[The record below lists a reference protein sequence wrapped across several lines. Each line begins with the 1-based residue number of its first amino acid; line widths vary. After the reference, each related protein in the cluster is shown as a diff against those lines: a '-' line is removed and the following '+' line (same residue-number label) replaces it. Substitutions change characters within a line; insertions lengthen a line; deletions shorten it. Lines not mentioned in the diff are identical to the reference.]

1 MEEKLADDTL
11 VVLHQDTELD
21 VDSKLEEHHLGVW
34 RMFIEKDAK
43 SQLTET
49 RMKTLK
55 SRDQNATW
63 RVLRR
68 FFRDIIPI
76 AAGPVAFSVLGH
88 VVSGIVPV
96 VEGVLDSRILR
107 VFEDATTD
115 RYLDT
120 RTLVLAVVC
129 RFVMGRVATFVVDC
143 CHAGSEALNAR
154 VGNYFDGIMFAG
166 KLRMDLPTALQDK
179 RDYTL
184 QRSGG
189 DEVVRSTLEIV
200 TEFVQIAGRVGF
212 LSLGVRGLGSTT
224 TTNSPRLGL
233 GMTFS
238 VLCLVRPLSIVL
250 PALLPDYAR
259 RVYGSVFG
267 RGTGRWI
274 MATPRVIETANEDLH
289 QFISWTGII
298 EKEYRMDV
306 ISGNLVEYVINQ
318 RAKSARA
325 VEDIPKDLPENMF
338 MKQDPGSGAGR
349 AENLRLITEALIQD
363 CINHLP
369 MVYYTFRVMRNPSE
383 ISLATIATL
392 QTSMRRIHGTCYSVF
407 RRYSDLQ
414 RAAMELRGVYD
425 LEVVNNIVK
434 DEGQLSFPGEES
446 SEKGVTVE
454 LRNVT
459 FRYPG
464 SQNITSALDDV
475 SFKIGAGDLTVV
487 VGANG
492 SGKSTLVNLLSR
504 LYDTTSGQVLLDGA
518 DIKDYKLNDIRESI
532 AILTQDHKLF
542 PGLSLKE
549 NIGLGDVECLE
560 DETEG
565 RILEAVT
572 KGGADSVIGKLE
584 KGVDTVLD
592 SRVVRYSEMLD
603 EEDETDPLAIKFKQL
618 QKTSNVSG
626 GERQRLVASRAF
638 MRIQSNKIKFVAV
651 DEPTSALDPEGE
663 LALFTRLR
671 EARKGK
677 TMIFITHRFG
687 PLTKHAD
694 NIICMKDGKIV
705 EFGNHAA
712 LMELN
717 GEYCKMYNIQANPYQ
732 P

>member
-1 MEEKLADDTL
+1 MEEKLANDTL
-11 VVLHQDTELD
+11 VVSHQDAELD
-21 VDSKLEEHHLGVW
+21 VDSKLEEHHLGIW

-43 SQLTET
+43 SHSTKT
-49 RMKTLK
+49 RMRTLR

-63 RVLRR
+63 SVLRR
-68 FFRDIIPI
+68 FFRDIIHI

-88 VVSGIVPV
+88 VVSGILPV
-96 VEGVLDSRILR
+96 MDGVLASRILR
-107 VFEDATTD
+107 VFENAITN

-120 RTLVLAVVC
+120 RTLIMAVVF
-129 RFVMGRVATFVVDC
+129 RSIMQKVTTSVVGW
-143 CHAGSEALNAR
+143 CHVGSEPLNAR
-154 VGNYFDGIMFAG
+154 VGNYFHGIMFAG
-166 KLRMDLPTALQDK
+166 KLRMDLPTTLQDK
-179 RDYTL
+179 KDYTI
-184 QRSGG
+184 QHGGG
-189 DEVVRSTLEIV
+189 DDAVRSTLEIV
-200 TEFVQIAGRVGF
+200 TELFHIVGHVGF
-212 LSLGVRGLGSTT
+212 LSLGIRGPGSTT
-224 TTNSPRLGL
+224 NINSPRLGL

-238 VLCLVRPLSIVL
+238 VLCLVRPLSEVI
-250 PALLPDYAR
+250 PILLPDYTR
-259 RVYGSVFG
+259 RVYGLFLGLGARS
-267 RGTGRWI
+267 WI
-274 MATPRVIETANEDLH
+274 MSTPRVVETTNEDFH
-289 QFISWTGII
+289 RSASWSGLV
-298 EKEYRMDV
+298 EKEYKMDI
-306 ISGNLVEYVINQ
+306 ISGNLVEHVINQ
-318 RAKSARA
+318 QAKSARA
-325 VEDIPKDLPENMF
+325 LEGTARDSPEIMF
-338 MKQDPGSGAGR
+338 MEQSPSSGAGW
-349 AENLRLITEALIQD
+349 AKNLRLIIQSLTQD

-369 MVYYTFRVMRNPSE
+369 MAYYTIRVMRNPSE

-392 QTSMRRIHGTCYSVF
+392 QTSMWSIHGLCYSVL
-407 RRYSDLQ
+407 RSYLELQ

-434 DEGQLSFPGEES
+434 DEGWLSFPGEES
-446 SEKGVTVE
+446 SEEGVAVE

-492 SGKSTLVNLLSR
+492 SGKSTLINVLSR
-504 LYDTTSGQVLLDGA
+504 LYDTTSGQVLLNGV
-518 DIKDYKLNDIRESI
+518 DIKDYKLNDIRKSI
-532 AILTQDHKLF
+532 AILTQDHQLF

-549 NIGLGDVECLE
+549 NIGLGDIECLE
-560 DETEG
+560 DEAEG
-565 RILEAVT
+565 QILEAVM
-572 KGGADSVIGKLE
+572 KGGADNVIGKLE
-584 KGVDTVLD
+584 KGMDTVLD
-592 SRVVRYSEMLD
+592 SRVVRYSQLLD
-603 EEDETDPLAIKFKQL
+603 EEDETNPLAIKFKQL

-638 MRIQSNKIKFVAV
+638 MRIQSKKIKFVAV

-694 NIICMKDGKIV
+694 NIICMKDGKIL

-712 LMELN
+712 LMEMN
-717 GEYCKMYNIQANPYQ
+717 GEYCKMYNIQANPFQ